1 MWLAFLNFLREISR
15 PASSRC
21 MELLFFLAGALAY
34 VATGFLKSRE
44 PFDGLKALR
53 TVGLAAVLAVMNV
66 LVGVEVSGEDLA
78 ALLGAGEV
86 AVAENTLKALW
97 RRVFSTL

>member
-1 MWLAFLNFLREISR
+1 MEPVPFLV
-15 PASSRC
+15 
-21 MELLFFLAGALAY
+21 GALAY

-86 AVAENTLKALW
+86 AVAENMLKALW